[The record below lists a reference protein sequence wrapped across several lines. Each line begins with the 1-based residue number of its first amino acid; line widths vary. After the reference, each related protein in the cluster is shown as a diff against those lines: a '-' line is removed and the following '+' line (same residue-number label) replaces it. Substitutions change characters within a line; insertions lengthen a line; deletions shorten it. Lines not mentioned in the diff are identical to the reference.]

1 MMTMK
6 LNNGSINVEPVA
18 WNLLNNKTTRAQA
31 EARAEREQID
41 GIPIWII
48 ANLKRYGNCYIAK
61 MKYDLEDVSRL
72 CGFRVSYHRCVETQG
87 WIIFKE
93 N

>member
-61 MKYDLEDVSRL
+61 MKYDLESVSRL
-72 CGFRVSYHRCVETQG
+72 CGFRVGYHRCVETQG